1 MFNSR
6 MNSKRMPISYSQEEV
21 LATTASGASQ
31 VLNEYFLNEMNKQM
45 NEWILCSL
53 QFPVLHAQKML
64 TASKMAPAFAKM
76 DFSPCLGGPL
86 RNVKVKKKS
95 AFILAF
101 ERDQGQPSQS
111 QILCHVVVLALQ
123 WYNDITKWKV
133 SGLPPHPY
141 RSPQP
146 LPSSHVHYNAGLV
159 SPDIGL
165 VFLQRKVEFS
175 GPWTL
180 KVSSTGDWWVF
191 FGGGGGGGSEDST
204 RAESLLFIT
213 QCIGKRTISHGR
225 CPTNKCSPKEQM
237 NKLSHHSAFSVMWS
251 QLSFSVSLFTTLI
264 SSGQISLIST
274 NSKGQSKCQGQY
286 HS

>member
-1 MFNSR
+1 M
-6 MNSKRMPISYSQEEV
+6 
-21 LATTASGASQ
+21 
-31 VLNEYFLNEMNKQM
+31 
-45 NEWILCSL
+45 
-53 QFPVLHAQKML
+53 
-64 TASKMAPAFAKM
+64 
-76 DFSPCLGGPL
+76 
-86 RNVKVKKKS
+86 
-95 AFILAF
+95 
-101 ERDQGQPSQS
+101 
-111 QILCHVVVLALQ
+111 VLALQ

-133 SGLPPHPY
+133 SGLPPHLY

-146 LPSSHVHYNAGLV
+146 LPSSHVHPNAGLV

-165 VFLQRKVEFS
+165 VFLQRKVAFS

-180 KVSSTGDWWVF
+180 KVSSTSDWF
-191 FGGGGGGGSEDST
+191 FWRGLVLRIPQGQG
-204 RAESLLFIT
+204 ESLLFIT

-237 NKLSHHSAFSVMWS
+237 NKFSHHSAFSVMWS

-286 HS
+286 HSWILIAGTG